1 MNDSYKKIKYN
12 QNQFLI
18 FILGPLYFSIY
29 KFYIISFL
37 LFTIEFTLCFLF
49 HNSLFPLGLG
59 MYPIILFYLISR
71 ILYLIIANSLLLK
84 LMNIKLKTNIL
95 IIKIIYPIIK
105 KLVSLVSFFVLY
117 SLYFSFFFFYNG
129 IKISNNGNI
138 LQILIYENNYSC
150 LSFLFLYS
158 LKLYILAL
166 TTGFSVC
173 FFSKYFEISSLLITL
188 ESLE

>member
-1 MNDSYKKIKYN
+1 M
-12 QNQFLI
+12 F
-18 FILGPLYFSIY
+18 Y
-29 KFYIISFL
+29 KFYIIDFL

-95 IIKIIYPIIK
+95 IIK

-129 IKISNNGNI
+129 IKISNSGNI

-158 LKLYILAL
+158 SKLYILAFA
-166 TTGFSVC
+166 TGLSSC
-173 FFSKYFEISSLLITL
+173 FFSKYLEILSLLITL